1 MQCLE
6 KYCKNRIKCI
16 FQEPAFEV
24 SDIEFITS
32 LGHEVVESPVAFD
45 AVDSRTF
52 LFGVHLYRDI
62 YAQAFK
68 NGDFPALFIGT
79 GWDVWSE

>member
-1 MQCLE
+1 MQRTE
-6 KYCKNRIKCI
+6 KFCKDTIKVI

-32 LGHEVVESPVAFD
+32 LGHEVVDSPAGFD
-45 AVDSRTF
+45 AVDSTTF
-52 LFGVHLYRDI
+52 VFGIHLYRDI
-62 YAQAFK
+62 YAQIFK
-68 NGDFPALFIGT
+68 NGELPALFVGT